1 MKRVQRLYREEKSK
15 LFSQKQAEQLSGFSR
30 DQMRTLDEKQIV
42 VSQKHP
48 VILYS
53 WKQVIFLKTLFYF
66 REDLTWGQI
75 EESLNNC
82 EYNVQ
87 EIVDG
92 IQETVMVAIGE
103 VENKKLVFINRVES
117 KMNDFDKHLGKKMMN
132 IDSEIVSQAF
142 KVINARSENNFFFA
156 TTKNKF
162 NAVIITIPQ
171 IIIELRKIAEELEIE
186 NLDLKVG

>member
-142 KVINARSENNFFFA
+142 KVINARSENNFLFA

>member
-1 MKRVQRLYREEKSK
+1 MKRVHRLYREEKSK
-15 LFSQKQAEQLSGFSR
+15 LFSQKQTEQLSGFSR
-30 DQMRTLDEKQIV
+30 EQMRKLDEKQIV

-53 WKQVIFLKTLFYF
+53 WKQVIFLKTLFHF

-92 IQETVMVAIGE
+92 IQETVIVAIGE
-103 VENKKLVFINRVES
+103 VENKKLVFINKVES
-117 KMNDFDKHLGKKMMN
+117 KMNDFDKHRGKKLMN
-132 IDSEIVSQAF
+132 IDSEMISEAF
-142 KVINARSENNFFFA
+142 KVINAQDENHIRFA
-156 TTKNKF
+156 PVKNKF

-171 IIIELRKIAEELEIE
+171 IIIELKKTAEELEIE
-186 NLDLKVG
+186 NFELKVG